1 MIWDDK
7 KDTQIINDI
16 KNKNIS
22 SLIFNTNFKS
32 FNSLPSYQN
41 IKAVVLPYKNFNS
54 TIRVPLVIFEALS
67 AECLVFL
74 PKWIKEDKEVLKLIN
89 EFQNINKKEEK
100 NLFFYDKRD
109 DLINLLNQ
117 ELVNISEKIY

>member
-1 MIWDDK
+1 MC
-7 KDTQIINDI
+7 
-16 KNKNIS
+16 
-22 SLIFNTNFKS
+22 
-32 FNSLPSYQN
+32 
-41 IKAVVLPYKNFNS
+41 
-54 TIRVPLVIFEALS
+54 IRDRFEALS